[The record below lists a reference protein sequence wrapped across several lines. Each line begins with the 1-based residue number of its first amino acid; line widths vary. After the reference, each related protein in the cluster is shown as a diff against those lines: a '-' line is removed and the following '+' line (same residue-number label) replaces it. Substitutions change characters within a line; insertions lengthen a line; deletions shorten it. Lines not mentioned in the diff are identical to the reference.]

1 MTSDDFEPWMSRW
14 GLTPDG
20 ESFANC
26 YHGAVSSRLAP
37 VIHRGAPA
45 MLKIAGG
52 EEERLGGALM
62 DWFAGHGAASVLERE
77 GPAILLERAS
87 GPRSLAAMARS
98 GEDDEA
104 TRVLC
109 RTLARLHAPRQA
121 PPPESLVPLPVW
133 FRALMPA
140 AARHG
145 GVLAAAQATAEAL
158 LANPRDVRPLH
169 GDLHHD
175 NVLDAGAR
183 GWLAIDPKGLIGERG
198 FDYANIACNPDIAT
212 AGAPGMLV
220 RRARIIAAE
229 AGLDLERYLR
239 WVLAYAGLSASW
251 TLGDGWD
258 ATPALDIAGL
268 AARELGL
275 I

>member
-1 MTSDDFEPWMSRW
+1 MGRW
-14 GLTPDG
+14 VLRPDG
-20 ESFANC
+20 QPFVNR

-37 VIHRGAPA
+37 VVHRGAPA

-52 EEERLGGALM
+52 EEERLGAALM
-62 DWFAGHGAASVLERE
+62 AWFAGDGAARVLEKE

-104 TRVLC
+104 TGILV
-109 RTLARLHAPRQA
+109 RTLARLHAPRPA
-121 PPPESLVPLPVW
+121 LPPESLVPLPVW
-133 FRALMPA
+133 FRALAPA
-140 AARHG
+140 AQRHG
-145 GVLAAAQATAEAL
+145 GVLTAARATAEAL
-158 LANPRDVRPLH
+158 LAEPREVRPLH

-198 FDYANIACNPDIAT
+198 FDFANIACNPDIAT
-212 AGAPGMLV
+212 AAAPGVLV

-229 AGLDLERYLR
+229 GGLELERYLR
-239 WVLAYAGLSASW
+239 WVLAYAGLSAAW
-251 TLGDGWD
+251 TLGEGWD
-258 ATPALDIAGL
+258 ATPALTIAGL

-275 I
+275 T

>member
-1 MTSDDFEPWMSRW
+1 MTFDDFEPWVSRW

-20 ESFANC
+20 QPFVNR

-62 DWFAGHGAASVLERE
+62 AWFAGHGAARVLERE
-77 GPAILLERAS
+77 GSAILLERAS
-87 GPRSLAAMARS
+87 GPRSLAAMARG

-104 TRVLC
+104 TKILC
-109 RTLARLHAPRQA
+109 RTLARLHAPRPA

-133 FRALMPA
+133 FRALAPA
-140 AARHG
+140 AERHG
-145 GVLAAAQATAEAL
+145 GVLTAALAAAEAL
-158 LANPRDVRPLH
+158 LAEPRDVRPLH

-198 FDYANIACNPDIAT
+198 FDYANIACNPDLAT
-212 AGAPGMLV
+212 ASAPGVLM
-220 RRARIIAAE
+220 RRAAIIVAE
-229 AGLDLERYLR
+229 AGLELGRTLR

-251 TLGDGWD
+251 TLGEEWD
-258 ATPALDIAGL
+258 ATPALTIAGL

-275 I
+275 L